1 MDKKVFTDISYG
13 MYIVSCKDEK
23 NCGCVI
29 NTLIQLTNEN
39 PIISICLNKK
49 NYTSSIIK
57 KTKKFAVS
65 ILSENIDPN
74 IISKF
79 GFQSSNDIDKFEDI
93 FYEEKEGVPILK
105 DSICGYL
112 ICEVINIIDVE
123 SHDLFIARVID
134 TEKTND
140 LKPMTYNYYHEV
152 LKGKAPKKAPT
163 YIEEKSEED
172 SWVCDICGYVH
183 KGNLP
188 DDFKCPICGAD
199 LSHFKKK

>member
-1 MDKKVFTDISYG
+1 MDKKVFTDINYG

-49 NYTSSIIK
+49 NYTNSIIK

-93 FYEEKEGVPILK
+93 FYEEKENVPILK

>member
-49 NYTSSIIK
+49 NYTNSIIK

-79 GFQSSNDIDKFEDI
+79 GFQSSNDIDKFDDI

>member
-49 NYTSSIIK
+49 NYTNSIIK

-105 DSICGYL
+105 DSICGFL

>member
-1 MDKKVFTDISYG
+1 MDKKVFTDINYG

-49 NYTSSIIK
+49 NYTNSIIK

-93 FYEEKEGVPILK
+93 FYEEKEGLPILK

-112 ICEVINIIDVE
+112 ICEVINIIDAE

-134 TEKTND
+134 TEKTNN

>member
-49 NYTSSIIK
+49 NYTNSIIK

-105 DSICGYL
+105 DSICGFL

-123 SHDLFIARVID
+123 SHDLFIARVVD
-134 TEKTND
+134 TEKTNN

-163 YIEEKSEED
+163 YVEEKSEED

>member
-1 MDKKVFTDISYG
+1 M
-13 MYIVSCKDEK
+13 
-23 NCGCVI
+23 
-29 NTLIQLTNEN
+29 
-39 PIISICLNKK
+39 
-49 NYTSSIIK
+49 
-57 KTKKFAVS
+57 
-65 ILSENIDPN
+65 
-74 IISKF
+74 
-79 GFQSSNDIDKFEDI
+79 
-93 FYEEKEGVPILK
+93 PILK

>member
-1 MDKKVFTDISYG
+1 MDKKVFTDINYG

-49 NYTSSIIK
+49 NYTNSIIK

>member
-1 MDKKVFTDISYG
+1 MDKKVFTDINYG